1 MKIKINY
8 LDHEIQL
15 FKEYVSAV
23 EIENKKYFYRIILDL
38 YNIFQKNI
46 SDEIIFLDE
55 QNHEVNYSNKLKIFI
70 DYFDF
75 QLGSKKVINEI
86 SKYVESE
93 LDEENK
99 DQLMKQYTK
108 IANTYKKI
116 LNEIDLPL
124 SINPD
129 IDIENLTK
137 LMKLNI
143 VMKND
148 LLDNLLL
155 LIDLEKVLK
164 TNNLLVFVNLK
175 QYLTKEEL
183 LEFYKYSIYNQVDV
197 LLIDSQSYGIKLEFE
212 KKLIIDSDLDEF
224 MLE

>member
-1 MKIKINY
+1 MNE
-8 LDHEIQL
+8 DH
-15 FKEYVSAV
+15 
-23 EIENKKYFYRIILDL
+23 R
-38 YNIFQKNI
+38 
-46 SDEIIFLDE
+46 
-55 QNHEVNYSNKLKIFI
+55 
-70 DYFDF
+70 
-75 QLGSKKVINEI
+75 
-86 SKYVESE
+86 
-93 LDEENK
+93 
-99 DQLMKQYTK
+99 DQLIKQYTK
-108 IANTYKKI
+108 IANIYKKI

-164 TNNLLVFVNLK
+164 INNLLVFVNLK
-175 QYLTKEEL
+175 QYLTREEL

-197 LLIDSQSYGIKLEFE
+197 LLIDSQSYGTKLDFE

>member
-8 LDHEIQL
+8 LDHEIE
-15 FKEYVSAV
+15 FSKESVSV
-23 EIENKKYFYRIILDL
+23 LEIENKKYFYRIVLGL

-55 QNHEVNYSNKLKIFI
+55 QNHELNYSNKLKIFI

-86 SKYVESE
+86 SRYIESE
-93 LDEENK
+93 LNEDHR
-99 DQLMKQYTK
+99 DQLIKQYTK
-108 IANTYKKI
+108 IANIYKKI

-164 TNNLLVFVNLK
+164 INNLLVFVNLK
-175 QYLTKEEL
+175 QYLTREEL

-197 LLIDSQSYGIKLEFE
+197 LLIDSQSYGTKLDFE

>member
-8 LDHEIQL
+8 LDHEIE
-15 FKEYVSAV
+15 FSKESVSV
-23 EIENKKYFYRIILDL
+23 LEIESKKYFYRIVLGL

-55 QNHEVNYSNKLKIFI
+55 QNHELNYSNKLKIFI

-86 SKYVESE
+86 SRYIESE
-93 LDEENK
+93 LDEEHRE
-99 DQLMKQYTK
+99 QLIKQYTK
-108 IANTYKKI
+108 IGNIYKKI

-183 LEFYKYSIYNQVDV
+183 LEFYKYSIYNRVDV
-197 LLIDSQSYGIKLEFE
+197 LLIDSQSYGTKLDFE